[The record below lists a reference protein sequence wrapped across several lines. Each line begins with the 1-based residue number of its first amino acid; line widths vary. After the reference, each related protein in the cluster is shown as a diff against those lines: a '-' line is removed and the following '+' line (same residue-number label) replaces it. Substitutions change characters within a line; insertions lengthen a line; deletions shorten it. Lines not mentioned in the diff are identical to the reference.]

1 MLLVK
6 LKNWVYQRFIM
17 YFIVILESLVIH
29 LNLIKIKRKY
39 VVYLFDLLFN
49 SLSKIV
55 SIYIYMYMLI

>member
-55 SIYIYMYMLI
+55 SIYICIC